1 MMIDVHPKSST
12 RSAPDPG
19 SWPYVVLDKVCAQVD
34 ANASQAR
41 LIKFTNNA
49 VFALPNS
56 HLVVRIAGSAAVGRS
71 AGKVVDVARW
81 LESHEM
87 PTVRLA
93 THLPQPLDVDGH
105 AVSLWELVPDTGRP
119 ATGRDIGHTLRR
131 FHSLPDAPDHL
142 PPWNTLGLIRSRL
155 ETTDVLTNAEHTFLM
170 DAADAITAD
179 LEKVDYV
186 LEPGPIHGDPFVGNL
201 IPGPDGPIL
210 CDFDSTCVGP
220 REWDLTP
227 AAVGRLRFRYPVDYH
242 GQLVEAYGVDVLTWA
257 GFPVFRRLRE
267 LQLVCSVLP
276 VLATNPGVR
285 EQWRHRFDT
294 FRSGDLE
301 ARWTT
306 YR

>member
-1 MMIDVHPKSST
+1 MTHLQPTPTPGST
-12 RSAPDPG
+12 PNRD
-19 SWPYVVLDKVCAQVD
+19 SWPYVVLAETCARIGAD
-34 ANASQAR
+34 ASHAR

-56 HLVVRIAGSAAVGRS
+56 RLAVRIAGSSAVGQS
-71 AGKVVDVARW
+71 ARKIVDVARW
-81 LESHEM
+81 LEAHDM

-93 THLPQPLDVDGH
+93 TRLAQPLDIDGH
-105 AVSLWELVPDTGRP
+105 AVSIWELVPDTGRP
-119 ATGRDIGHTLRR
+119 PTGRDIGHILHR
-131 FHSLPDAPDHL
+131 FHSLPDAPDDL
-142 PPWNTLGLIRSRL
+142 PPWSTLSLIRSRL
-155 ETTDVLTNAEHTFLM
+155 ETTNVLTKDELAFLAET
-170 DAADAITAD
+170 ADAIAID
-179 LEKVDYV
+179 LEDVEYL

-210 CDFDSTCVGP
+210 CDFDSTSFGP

-227 AAVGRLRFRYPVDYH
+227 AAVGRLRFRYPLDYH
-242 GQLVEAYGVDVLTWA
+242 GQLAESYGVDILTWT

-294 FRSGDLE
+294 FRSGDLD